1 MDVWTIG
8 IVVSGAFGAAGATL
22 LFGYLR
28 FLEISNREITPSGSH
43 HR

>member
-8 IVVSGAFGAAGATL
+8 VLVSGAFGAAGAAGAAL

-28 FLEISNREITPSGSH
+28 FFQISNRGATPSG
-43 HR
+43 

>member
-8 IVVSGAFGAAGATL
+8 VLVSGAFGAAGAAL

-28 FLEISNREITPSGSH
+28 FFQISNRGATPSG
-43 HR
+43 